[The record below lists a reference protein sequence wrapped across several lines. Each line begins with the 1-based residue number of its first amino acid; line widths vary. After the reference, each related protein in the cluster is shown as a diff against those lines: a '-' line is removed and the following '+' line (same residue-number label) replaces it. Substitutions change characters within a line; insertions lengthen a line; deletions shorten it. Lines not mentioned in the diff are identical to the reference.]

1 MYFTVIK
8 KQINKLSSQ
17 IQLARDYANRLKV
30 GVKFYSNTTLEL
42 RNPNTLED
50 LTTSTKISGYFRTPK
65 ANGLIFYLGNPS
77 GTNLRKTK
85 TVRILFNWIIYYI
98 IKILFLL

>member
-1 MYFTVIK
+1 MHFVVIR

-65 ANGLIFYLGNPS
+65 ASGLIFYLGNPS

-85 TVRILFNWIIYYI
+85 TVRIYNSW
-98 IKILFLL
+98 KS